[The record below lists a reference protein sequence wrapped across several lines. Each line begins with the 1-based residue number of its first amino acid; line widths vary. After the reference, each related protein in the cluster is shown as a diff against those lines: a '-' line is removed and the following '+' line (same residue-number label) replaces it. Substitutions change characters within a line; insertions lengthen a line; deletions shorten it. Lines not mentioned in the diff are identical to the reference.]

1 MAEWSS
7 FVIQVPGADLLKP
20 VREILETLLIFLEI
34 LKTILETIK
43 QFLIDFGNP
52 IRALVE
58 ALIKLIEELFLAL
71 KATGFFAYIDVPNP
85 TIDPEFN
92 LINGGFP
99 AFTTRFKQSL
109 FDSRDFNRPQPRQGS
124 TKSGFVLLVV
134 DASDPFTLIRRI
146 RQLLRFFGKELTSPR
161 YNAPTDFRAGPVGS
175 SGDPL
180 IDVASVFTEG
190 PIETILLSWTLP
202 STTETPDPGFQ
213 DAVAKMAAEF
223 NPPNFL
229 IEKSEVVNPA
239 ASKIDLGDMG
249 SADATGLVEFDRP
262 TNIDASMGGRFD
274 KTKGV
279 QVLRREP
286 LRDTQGDLVIKFQKY
301 IKVPVGVDILGQLG
315 TYRYLDTDVEVGKRY
330 FYRVRPYDGDL
341 AVDDD
346 GQLINP
352 ATSADALKTGLS
364 SNQETPVFEW
374 PSETADNE
382 VVMGEPSGIVEV
394 TIPEA
399 TDFDV
404 LENLFRVFLTAFSLD
419 FHVPLPAEIPE
430 GGPPMF
436 DTNGDPIDPTPN
448 SYIGRGTLTAAAA
461 FLGGGRTGDD
471 LLGYLSE
478 FGTLVEATDAINRA
492 QPVPYQNYF
501 HRLQARRLADVTASA
516 LLQANAHINFRDLMR
531 ASPPT
536 AGPINLTV
544 ASNPD
549 NPFQTV
555 SGDLL
560 DGASNMEDIL
570 TIFVQLDD
578 DGNVNEKGVVRWM
591 SAYDDIP
598 FRKNVLTIIQFLKSY
613 SLGGIPPDW
622 ISIVPLRD
630 IIPWAGQFLYDLLD
644 KIDALLAA
652 FKGFLDEIKRF
663 IDLLIRKI
671 DALERFIQLLI
682 SILDFIEGLQV
693 GAFVLAVPEIEGDA
707 TAWVTELDN
716 AGGDIPPS
724 GAGGY
729 SCGIG
734 LAYVAIDITAFKTA
748 FGIIFGV

>member
-20 VREILETLLIFLEI
+20 LREILETLLVFLEI

-52 IRALVE
+52 LRALIE

-85 TIDPEFN
+85 TIDPDFN

-134 DASDPFTLIRRI
+134 DATDPFTLIRRI

-161 YNAPTDFRAGPVGS
+161 YNAPTDFRAGPVGA

-180 IDVASVFTEG
+180 IDVASVFTDG
-190 PIETILLSWTLP
+190 PIESVLLSWTLP
-202 STTETPDPGFQ
+202 TTTEAPDPGFQ

-239 ASKIDLGDMG
+239 ASKIDLSDMG
-249 SADATGLVEFDRP
+249 SPDATGLVEFDRP
-262 TNIDASMGGRFD
+262 TNIDASLGGRFA
-274 KTKGV
+274 KTEGV

-301 IKVPVGVDILGQLG
+301 IKLGIVGDLLGQLG
-315 TYRYLDTDVEVGKRY
+315 TFRYIDTDVEVGKRY

-341 AVDDD
+341 AVDDN

-352 ATSADALKTGLS
+352 ATSTASLKTGMS
-364 SNQETPVFEW
+364 SNQETPVFQW
-374 PSETADNE
+374 PGETAE
-382 VVMGEPSGIVEV
+382 SEIVMGEPSGIVEV
-394 TIPEA
+394 TIPET

-404 LENLFRVFLTAFSLD
+404 YENLFRVFLSAFALD
-419 FHVPLPAEIPE
+419 FQTPLPAEIPE

-436 DTNGDPIDPTPN
+436 DTNGDPIDPTPVE
-448 SYIGRGTLTAAAA
+448 YVGRGTLTAAAA
-461 FLGGGRTGDD
+461 VLGGGRAGDD

-478 FGTLVEATDAINRA
+478 FGTLVEATEAVNRVER
-492 QPVPYQNYF
+492 VPFQNYY
-501 HRLQARRLADVTASA
+501 HRLHARRLADVTASA

-536 AGPINLTV
+536 GGPVHLTV
-544 ASNPD
+544 PAG
-549 NPFQTV
+549 NPFEF

-560 DGASNMEDIL
+560 DGANNMEDIL
-570 TIFVQLDD
+570 TLFVQLDD
-578 DGNVNEKGVVRWM
+578 DGKVDNKGVLRWM
-591 SAYDDIP
+591 AGYSDLSL
-598 FRKNVLTIIQFLKSY
+598 RKNVLIIIQFLKNY
-613 SLGGIPPDW
+613 SLGGVPPDW

-652 FKGFLDEIKRF
+652 FQGFLEEIKRF

-693 GAFVLAVPEIEGDA
+693 GAFVLSVPEISGDA

-724 GAGGY
+724 GEGGY
-729 SCGIG
+729 SCGIA
-734 LAYVAIDITAFKTA
+734 LAYVAIDISAFKTA
-748 FGIIFGV
+748 FGIIFGA